1 MFVENKG
8 LNPNS
13 ATKGKEDQIN
23 DLTEQNDIIVAVVME
38 ANLVKNKTD

>member
-23 DLTEQNDIIVAVVME
+23 DLPHRPILQSKMT
-38 ANLVKNKTD
+38 LLLL